1 MRLVPAI
8 DDGVVVGPVPF
19 HTIISQVETH
29 QIILVVSRGAVGL
42 VTDRSAAAPSAGSP
56 AEKVD
61 PALVA
66 GRDVFI
72 VRTDAVE
79 LVLRKTPGA
88 CRGLV
93 LQVATREED
102 NLVRRDGEI
111 GVACSF
117 FAKPLMPKSGS

>member
-1 MRLVPAI
+1 MRLVSAI
-8 DDGVVVGPVPF
+8 DDGVVVGPVSF
-19 HTIISQVETH
+19 HTIIRQVEIH

-42 VTDRSAAAPSAGSP
+42 VTDRSAAAPSAGSKT
-56 AEKVD
+56 EKVD

-93 LQVATREED
+93 LQVATGEED
-102 NLVRRDGEI
+102 NLVRRDGELL
-111 GVACSF
+111 F
-117 FAKPLMPKSGS
+117 EN